1 MVMVTEVS
9 CVFKL
14 KLLKPQTAWSA
25 ELNFGSII
33 LDARDKGLWDQKLNF
48 FGFFL
53 PL

>member
-1 MVMVTEVS
+1 MDGDGG
-9 CVFKL
+9 KL
-14 KLLKPQTAWSA
+14 RFQIEAFEATNSWSA

-33 LDARDKGLWDQKLNF
+33 LDARDEGLWDQKLNF